1 VVIAGAFGTWLDL
14 RSAIRIGLLPRLPR
28 ERFRQVGNAAG
39 IGARHLL
46 LSRTRR
52 REGERLA
59 ATAEYLELATR
70 PDYSARYLR
79 ALWL

>member
-1 VVIAGAFGTWLDL
+1 
-14 RSAIRIGLLPRLPR
+14 
-28 ERFRQVGNAAG
+28 AAG

-46 LSRTRR
+46 LSRARR

-59 ATAEYLELATR
+59 GAAEYFELATR
-70 PDYSARYLR
+70 PDYSTRYLR